1 MAHGIPQE
9 KIQGFVI
16 ITTKGSFEHKGIS
29 LLVEGA
35 VHMTARCVLLSRSAL
50 RTCLPSTGAS
60 PARLAGSHPR
70 SVSLDVGLFDSLGQA
85 LKPLPL
91 VNFIV
96 QVAKPATLPD
106 GTNEI
111 PFEFTLDALP
121 STLIPLLL
129 QRRGWCSAERS

>member
-1 MAHGIPQE
+1 MAHLGIPQE

-16 ITTKGSFEHKGIS
+16 ITTKGSFEHKGIT

-35 VHMTARCVLLSRSAL
+35 VHMTARCVLFSRSSSA
-50 RTCLPSTGAS
+50 RPAIECP
-60 PARLAGSHPR
+60 PARLHSHARP
-70 SVSLDVGLFDSLGQA
+70 VSLDVGLFDALGQA

-121 STLIPLLL
+121 STLSSVP
-129 QRRGWCSAERS
+129 AEARSVFS